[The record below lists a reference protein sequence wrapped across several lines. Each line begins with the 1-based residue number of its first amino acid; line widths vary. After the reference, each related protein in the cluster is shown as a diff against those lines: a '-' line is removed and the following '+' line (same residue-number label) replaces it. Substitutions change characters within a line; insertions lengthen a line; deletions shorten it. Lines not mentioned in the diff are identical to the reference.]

1 MRLKEDI
8 SKEETCVRRLHLDS
22 KDNNMNIKDWSSY
35 AVQRTGTHSDSYGY
49 SAPERQDSAPHG
61 KDYLDEMMDAKESS
75 RSNKYVLSFRDEF
88 SKSSYNNIGPR
99 FSVPKNDIDEQQ
111 FKQSIS
117 DKIHGSAH
125 MDDFDE
131 PQTLENTSR
140 DDSGNLQVP
149 NIKNHLDQKVPTFK
163 QTSSNSIIE
172 H

>member
-1 MRLKEDI
+1 MGKKPTTLEVPYKDSKDSERETEMRLKEDI

-49 SAPERQDSAPHG
+49 SAPERQNSAPHG

-99 FSVPKNDIDEQQ
+99 FSVPKNDIDE
-111 FKQSIS
+111 
-117 DKIHGSAH
+117 
-125 MDDFDE
+125 
-131 PQTLENTSR
+131 P
-140 DDSGNLQVP
+140 
-149 NIKNHLDQKVPTFK
+149 
-163 QTSSNSIIE
+163 
-172 H
+172 